1 MPSRL
6 DGTLQGPE
14 WCVHGMPDRLGCSL
28 QAIKNL
34 LRWVRPFHGPQRL
47 RKLWLPAVLLLAV
60 SCERFDEGQ
69 KVDILQ
75 GIERL
80 LWLTLLSKGN
90 PRWRDARWNRVN
102 QSLQAGK
109 TLRVNLARIGC
120 GD

>member
-1 MPSRL
+1 M
-6 DGTLQGPE
+6 GTLQGPKC
-14 WCVHGMPDRLGCSL
+14 CVYGMPDRLGCCL

-34 LRWVRPFHGPQRL
+34 LRWLRTFSQRKW
-47 RKLWLPAVLLLAV
+47 RELWLPAVLLLAV
-60 SCERFDEGQ
+60 SGERFDEGQ

-80 LWLTLLSKGN
+80 LWLTLLSKAI

-109 TLRVNLARIGC
+109 TLRVYCAQFGW
-120 GD
+120 GH